1 MSDTDAAS
9 SESVDAGDSSKPHGG
24 EGSCAKTASDEVD
37 AAKEEDTRPQP
48 VTRPEFLA
56 MTTAKATVQ
65 PGEMLVAPELL
76 PTEFPDK

>member
-1 MSDTDAAS
+1 MSDTDADS
-9 SESVDAGDSSKPHGG
+9 SESVDEGDS
-24 EGSCAKTASDEVD
+24 
-37 AAKEEDTRPQP
+37 RPQP
-48 VTRPEFLA
+48 VTLVTLAEFLA